1 MGTEPG
7 RVDDGTKLAIDR
19 TVLAHERT
27 ELAWIRTAISLISFG
42 FSIQTF
48 FHSMKIEPRGGLIG
62 PREFGLTMMVIGLCA
77 LMFSVWGHRRAM
89 QRLREQYPVERGYP
103 VIAPSSSVALAA
115 LIGLLGILGLVAMLS
130 R

>member
-1 MGTEPG
+1 MGTESG
-7 RVDDGTKLAIDR
+7 HVDDGTKLAIER
-19 TVLAHERT
+19 TILAHERT

-62 PREFGLTMMVIGLCA
+62 PREFGLTMMLIGLCTLLLSA
-77 LMFSVWGHRRAM
+77 WEHRRVLR
-89 QRLREQYPVERGYP
+89 RLRARYPTTKGYP
-103 VIAPSSSVALAA
+103 DIPRSNSPILGA
-115 LIGLLGILGLVAMLS
+115 LIGLLGVLGLIAMLT